1 MRSLRAGFLATAL
14 IAVAATP
21 FAAASARA
29 GDAAA
34 GAAMPVPPQAT
45 LRVAVENSTPVPTD
59 RTPVPLQTTVLSSA
73 QDQAPTT
80 TASTAKAETPKTE
93 TPKAETPKA
102 ETPNAAETP
111 AAETPKPETPKQET
125 SKPEPGKPDTAATP
139 AADGKPDSKDTKPDT
154 AAAQPAT
161 PAQAAASDC
170 PGNPNALGTSR
181 VLAIDP
187 ADLKRIGHMQ
197 YPDSLPLQDKE
208 VVITFDDGPI
218 PPYSNQI
225 LDILASQCVKVTYF
239 LVGEMARAYPSIVRH
254 EYEAG
259 HTIGTHSE
267 HHPLHFGE
275 LPLERMRSEIDVGIS
290 DVAAALGDT
299 KYMAPFFRIPGLDR
313 SNLLEEQLAARHLI
327 VFSSDTLADDW
338 RRIGPEQIRS
348 LALKRLTALGKGILL
363 LHDIHAKTV
372 AALPGILKDLKD
384 NGFRIVQ
391 VVPSASYEIA
401 MASKPRAHPPMLASA
416 MPEQLKVSSGIDAAA
431 KPTWPQPTMENP
443 APEVAALPA
452 PDASDF
458 QPDTGVNDEAGNVQ
472 WPDQP
477 KATGRAAD
485 SDEDKSERTSHH
497 ARHRKHDSDS
507 AEHEN
512 RHHRR
517 GRAGGDGHRAD
528 LVTKI
533 KALAGLFTPAH

>member
-1 MRSLRAGFLATAL
+1 LAAAL
-14 IAVAATP
+14 IAVAVLPLAEG
-21 FAAASARA
+21 R
-29 GDAAA
+29 AA
-34 GAAMPVPPQAT
+34 GAPLPAPPQAT
-45 LRVAVENSTPVPTD
+45 LRLAVENSTPVPTD
-59 RTPVPLQTTVLSSA
+59 RSPVPLQTTVLSSA

-80 TASTAKAETPKTE
+80 TASTVKAD
-93 TPKAETPKA
+93 
-102 ETPNAAETP
+102 TP
-111 AAETPKPETPKQET
+111 AAETPKPDTSKQETPK
-125 SKPEPGKPDTAATP
+125 PEAGKPDAAPAP
-139 AADGKPDSKDTKPDT
+139 AADGKDTKPDT
-154 AAAQPAT
+154 AAQPAEQPAM
-161 PAQAAASDC
+161 PAQTAASNC

-187 ADLKRIGHMQ
+187 ADFKRIGHMQ
-197 YPDSLPLQDKE
+197 YPDSLPLKDKE
-208 VVITFDDGPI
+208 VVITFDDGPL

-225 LDILASQCVKVTYF
+225 LDILASECVKVTYF
-239 LVGEMARAYPSIVRH
+239 LVGEMARAYPAIVRH

-290 DVAAALGDT
+290 NVAAALGDT

-313 SNLLEEQLAARHLI
+313 SNLLEEELAARHLI
-327 VFSSDTLADDW
+327 VFSSDTVADDW
-338 RRIGPEQIRS
+338 RHVGPEQIKS
-348 LALKRLTALGKGILL
+348 LALKRLQALGKGILL

-372 AALPGILKDLKD
+372 AALPGILKGLKD

-401 MASKPRAHPPMLASA
+401 MANKPRAHAPVLASA
-416 MPEQLKVSSGIDAAA
+416 TPDQLPAELKVGTGLNAAA
-431 KPTWPQPTMENP
+431 KPAWPQPALENL
-443 APEVAALPA
+443 ASDVAALPA

-458 QPDTGVNDEAGNVQ
+458 QPDTGVTDEAGNVQ

-477 KATGRAAD
+477 KSATSRTAAG
-485 SDEDKSERTSHH
+485 DEDKSERTSHR

-517 GRAGGDGHRAD
+517 ARGGSDGHHAD
-528 LVTKI
+528 LASKI

>member
-1 MRSLRAGFLATAL
+1 MRSLTPSLLPAAL
-14 IAVAATP
+14 IAVAVLPLAQG
-21 FAAASARA
+21 R
-29 GDAAA
+29 AA
-34 GAAMPVPPQAT
+34 GASLPAPPQAT
-45 LRVAVENSTPVPTD
+45 LRLAIANSTPIPTD

-73 QDQAPTT
+73 QDQAPAT
-80 TASTAKAETPKTE
+80 TASTAKAETPK
-93 TPKAETPKA
+93 
-102 ETPNAAETP
+102 
-111 AAETPKPETPKQET
+111 PETPQQEP
-125 SKPEPGKPDTAATP
+125 SEPGTGKPDTAPAP
-139 AADGKPDSKDTKPDT
+139 AADGKTDNKDAKPDT
-154 AAAQPAT
+154 AAQPAEQPAT
-161 PAQAAASDC
+161 PVQTAASNC

-187 ADLKRIGHMQ
+187 ADFKRIGHMQ

-275 LPLERMRSEIDVGIS
+275 LPPERMRSEIDVGIS

-299 KYMAPFFRIPGLDR
+299 RYMAPFFRLPGLDR
-313 SNLLEEQLAARHLI
+313 SNRVEDELAARHLI
-327 VFSSDTLADDW
+327 LFSSDTLADDW
-338 RRIGPEQIRS
+338 RHIGPEQIRS
-348 LALKRLTALGKGILL
+348 LALKRLQALGKGILL

-401 MASKPRAHPPMLASA
+401 MANKPRAHAPMLASA
-416 MPEQLKVSSGIDAAA
+416 MPEQLKVGTSIDSAA
-431 KPTWPQPTMENP
+431 KPAWPQPALENL

-458 QPDTGVNDEAGNVQ
+458 QPDTGVAEEAGNVQ
-472 WPDQP
+472 WPEQP
-477 KATGRAAD
+477 SLATSRTAA
-485 SDEDKSERTSHH
+485 SDEDKSERTSHR

-507 AEHEN
+507 AEHES

-517 GRAGGDGHRAD
+517 ERARGGSDGHRAD

-533 KALAGLFTPAH
+533 KALASLFTPAH

>member
-1 MRSLRAGFLATAL
+1 MRSLRPGSLSAAL
-14 IAVAATP
+14 IAVAVLP
-21 FAAASARA
+21 VAA
-29 GDAAA
+29 GQAA
-34 GAAMPVPPQAT
+34 GAPLSAPPQAT
-45 LRVAVENSTPVPTD
+45 LVLAVASSTPIPTD

-73 QDQAPTT
+73 QDQAPAT
-80 TASTAKAETPKTE
+80 TASTAKAETPK
-93 TPKAETPKA
+93 AETP
-102 ETPNAAETP
+102 T
-111 AAETPKPETPKQET
+111 PETSKTDASKSDASKPDASKSDT
-125 SKPEPGKPDTAATP
+125 SKPEAAKPDAAPVPSAP
-139 AADGKPDSKDTKPDT
+139 ASAAESKPDGKDAKPDI
-154 AAAQPAT
+154 AAQPAEQPAA
-161 PAQAAASDC
+161 PAQTAASDC

-181 VLAIDP
+181 VLPIDFS
-187 ADLKRIGHMQ
+187 DLKHVGRMQ
-197 YPDSLPLQDKE
+197 YPDSLPLRDKE

-239 LVGEMARAYPSIVRH
+239 LVGEMARAYPSIVRR

-275 LPLERMRSEIDVGIS
+275 LPIERMRSEIDVGIS

-313 SNLLEEQLAARHLI
+313 SNLLEEELAARHLI

-338 RRIGPEQIRS
+338 RRIGPAQIRA
-348 LALKRLTALGKGILL
+348 LALKRLQALGKGILL

-372 AALPGILKDLKD
+372 AALPGILQDLKD

-401 MASKPRAHPPMLASA
+401 MANKPRARAPLLASA
-416 MPEQLKVSSGIDAAA
+416 MPEQLKLGTGIDNTGA
-431 KPTWPQPTMENP
+431 KPAWPQPALENL
-443 APEVAALPA
+443 AAEVAALPA
-452 PDASDF
+452 PDATDF
-458 QPDTGVNDEAGNVQ
+458 QPDTGVSEDAGNVQ
-472 WPDQP
+472 WPDLP
-477 KATGRAAD
+477 KLATSGRAGN
-485 SDEDKSERTSHH
+485 DEDKSERTSRH

-507 AEHEN
+507 AEHEG

-517 GRAGGDGHRAD
+517 ARGSDGHRAD
-528 LVTKI
+528 LASKL
-533 KALAGLFTPAH
+533 KALAGLFTPTH

>member
-1 MRSLRAGFLATAL
+1 MRSLKPSFLTATL
-14 IAVAATP
+14 IAVAAVP
-21 FAAASARA
+21 LAEGR
-29 GDAAA
+29 AA
-34 GAAMPVPPQAT
+34 GTPLPAPPQAT
-45 LRVAVENSTPVPTD
+45 LRLAIANSTPIPTD
-59 RTPVPLQTTVLSSA
+59 RTPVPRQTTVLSSS
-73 QDQAPTT
+73 QDQAPAT
-80 TASTAKAETPKTE
+80 TASTAKAEASKPERSK
-93 TPKAETPKA
+93 P
-102 ETPNAAETP
+102 ETP
-111 AAETPKPETPKQET
+111 AAEMPKQET
-125 SKPEPGKPDTAATP
+125 PQPDAGKADTAAAPAAAAP
-139 AADGKPDSKDTKPDT
+139 AADSSKPDGKDTKPDT
-154 AAAQPAT
+154 AAQPAEQPAT
-161 PAQAAASDC
+161 PVQTATSNC

-187 ADLKRIGHMQ
+187 ADFKRIGHMQ

-239 LVGEMARAYPSIVRH
+239 LVGEMARAYPAIVRH

-338 RRIGPEQIRS
+338 RHIGPEQIRS
-348 LALKRLTALGKGILL
+348 LALKRLQALGKGILL

-384 NGFRIVQ
+384 NGFRVVQ

-401 MASKPRAHPPMLASA
+401 MANKPRAHAPMLASA
-416 MPEQLKVSSGIDAAA
+416 MPAELKVGSGLNASA
-431 KPTWPQPTMENP
+431 KPVWPQPSLENL
-443 APEVAALPA
+443 APDVAALPA

-458 QPDTGVNDEAGNVQ
+458 QPDTGVGDEAANVQ
-472 WPDQP
+472 WPEQP
-477 KATGRAAD
+477 KSATKSAA
-485 SDEDKSERTSHH
+485 SGDEDNSERTSHR

-507 AEHEN
+507 AEHEG

-517 GRAGGDGHRAD
+517 ERARGGSDGHRAD

>member
-1 MRSLRAGFLATAL
+1 MRSLRPGLLAAAL
-14 IAVAATP
+14 IAVAGAP
-21 FAAASARA
+21 LAAASAH
-29 GDAAA
+29 AAA
-34 GAAMPVPPQAT
+34 PVPLPAPPQAT
-45 LRVAVENSTPVPTD
+45 LRLAVENSTPIPTD

-73 QDQAPTT
+73 PDQTPAT
-80 TASTAKAETPKTE
+80 TASTAKAETPK
-93 TPKAETPKA
+93 
-102 ETPNAAETP
+102 
-111 AAETPKPETPKQET
+111 PETPQQET
-125 SKPEPGKPDTAATP
+125 SKPEAGKPDAAAAPAADGKADNKDAKPDTAAQP
-139 AADGKPDSKDTKPDT
+139 AE
-154 AAAQPAT
+154 QPAT
-161 PAQAAASDC
+161 PVQTVASDC
-170 PGNPNALGTSR
+170 PGDPNALGTSR

-187 ADLKRIGHMQ
+187 ADFKRIGHMQ

-239 LVGEMARAYPSIVRH
+239 LVGEMARAYPAIVRH

-275 LPLERMRSEIDVGIS
+275 LPPERMRSEIDVGIS

-299 KYMAPFFRIPGLDR
+299 KYLAPFFRLPGLDR
-313 SNLLEEQLAARHLI
+313 SNRVEDELAARRLI

-338 RRIGPEQIRS
+338 RHIGPEQIRS
-348 LALKRLTALGKGILL
+348 LALKRLQALGKGILL

-384 NGFRIVQ
+384 NGFRVVQ

-401 MASKPRAHPPMLASA
+401 MANKPRAHAPMLASA
-416 MPEQLKVSSGIDAAA
+416 MPEQLKVGSGVDSAA
-431 KPTWPQPTMENP
+431 KPAWPQPSLESL
-443 APEVAALPA
+443 APDVAALPA

-458 QPDTGVNDEAGNVQ
+458 QPDTGVTDEAGNVQ
-472 WPDQP
+472 WPEQP
-477 KATGRAAD
+477 KSATSRTAA
-485 SDEDKSERTSHH
+485 SDEDNSERTSHR

-507 AEHEN
+507 AEHES

-517 GRAGGDGHRAD
+517 ERARGGGDGHRAD